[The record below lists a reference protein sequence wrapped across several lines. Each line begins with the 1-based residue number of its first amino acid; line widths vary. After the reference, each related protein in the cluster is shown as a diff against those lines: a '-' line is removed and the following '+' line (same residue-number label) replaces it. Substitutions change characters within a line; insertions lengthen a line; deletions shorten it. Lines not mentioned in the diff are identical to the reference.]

1 MAYERERRTV
11 AYTSPKSGR
20 SIYGWEEDIVAAAV
34 NAAGLVVAE
43 EDRVNPA
50 YTDSDAAARG
60 KRVGIMAKAIL
71 EELAE

>member
-1 MAYERERRTV
+1 MPERRTV
-11 AYTSPKSGR
+11 RHPQSA
-20 SIYGWEEDIVAAAV
+20 YGWEEDIAAAAV

-50 YTDSDAAARG
+50 YTDSDAEARG

-71 EELAE
+71 AELAK